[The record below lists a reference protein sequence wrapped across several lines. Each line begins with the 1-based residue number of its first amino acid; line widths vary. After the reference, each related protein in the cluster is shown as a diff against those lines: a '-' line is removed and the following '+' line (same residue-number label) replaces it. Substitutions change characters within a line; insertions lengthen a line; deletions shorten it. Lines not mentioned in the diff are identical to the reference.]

1 MLCWSIIAFA
11 PHGLGQEYQGKQLV
25 RAELLAATNAVVPGK
40 PFTVGLLLRMAPAWH
55 TYWKFSGDAG
65 LPSEMKWKLPP
76 GWKIGE
82 IQWPIPLKTIDPGD
96 IQTYG
101 YENEVLLMQE
111 ITPPNVVAGIGDA
124 GNVGRANHE
133 PGSSIPA
140 TTVKLSA
147 DASWLVCERICIP
160 GGATLQLELPAST
173 TSQLANTELFARY
186 RRLLPQNWPGAN
198 VATADW
204 SRVGSDLRL
213 KVTSETL
220 ANYSAVDFF
229 PLPEQSTVVG
239 HPRIESRSKNEVVF
253 RIPIESSEKNLSSMA
268 GLLVFSHQPNGED
281 RAAWQIATPTVV
293 SAARPA
299 PVRGI
304 FTFLLFGFLGGII
317 LNLMP
322 CVLPVISLKIFGFIQ
337 QAGQSRQKI
346 LRSGVAFTIGIFAWF
361 ITLALLLIALKAAGR
376 DVTWGGFQFTNAY
389 FVLALSVIV
398 LVFALNLFGVFEI
411 SLPQSMTRGL
421 LSTTERKDD
430 LGSFF
435 QGVFATVLATPCTAP
450 FLGTALGFAFSQSP
464 AIILSMFV
472 AIAAGMSAPYLLLSA
487 QPAWLRLLPKPGPW
501 MLHVKQ
507 FMGFLLLATLLFLLY
522 VLGAQRGLEG
532 AIWASCFLLVISV
545 ACWMKGAFVV
555 PTASVLKRSVV
566 LVLMLVLVFM
576 SGIYFIGDKF
586 HSGNIASADSRLR
599 GDWQAFTPER
609 LQTELEQGRFVFV
622 DFTAAWCLTCKFNE
636 ASVLESAEVRQA
648 FQRHRIVK
656 MKADWTNGDPAITKL
671 LQHFGRPGVP
681 LYVLYPGKNDEPI
694 VFPELLTKSMVLEKL
709 ETSAP
714 HNKATGM
721 PRISVSSVVN
731 APAEKVWAVIRR
743 FDAVVDW
750 LPFVK
755 SSPIEDGGD
764 PTRVGCIRVLT
775 QTDGEV
781 FREVLVALSDAE
793 RSYSYTFVS
802 SPVPVRNHQTTLHVL
817 PITDGDRSYVEWSS
831 RFEID
836 PECEA
841 QLVDLMNRNF
851 LAGLRNLAEKFNRD
865 RAASP

>member
-1 MLCWSIIAFA
+1 MACWSIIAFA
-11 PHGLGQEYQGKQLV
+11 PHGLAQEYQGKQLV
-25 RAELLAATNAVVPGK
+25 KAELLADTDAVVRGK

-65 LPSEMKWKLPP
+65 LPTELKWKLPS

-160 GGATLQLELPAST
+160 GGATLKLELPISTAS
-173 TSQLANTELFARY
+173 QPANTELFTRY

-204 SRVGSDLRL
+204 GRVGSDLRL
-213 KVTSETL
+213 RVTSETL
-220 ANYSAVDFF
+220 ARYPAVDFF
-229 PLPEQSTVVG
+229 PLPEQSTIVG
-239 HPRIESRSKNEVVF
+239 HPRIESRNNNEVVF
-253 RIPIESSEKNLSSMA
+253 RIPIESSEKNFSSMA
-268 GLLVFSHQPNGED
+268 GLVVFSHQPNVED
-281 RAAWQIATPTVV
+281 RAAWQIAAAPAGSQTGL
-293 SAARPA
+293 SASLSARPA
-299 PVRGI
+299 PARGI
-304 FTFLLFGFLGGII
+304 FAFLLFGFIGGII

-346 LRSGVAFTIGIFAWF
+346 LRSGIAFTIGIFAWF

-389 FVLALSVIV
+389 FVLVLSVIV

-421 LSTTERKDD
+421 LSTTERKDN

-450 FLGTALGFAFSQSP
+450 FLGTALGFAFSQPP
-464 AIILSMFV
+464 AIILLMFV

-545 ACWMKGAFVV
+545 VCWMKGAFVV
-555 PTASVLKRSVV
+555 PTSSAAKRSIT
-566 LVLMLVLVFM
+566 LVLMLVLVFA
-576 SGIYFIGDKF
+576 SGIYFIGNKF
-586 HSGNIASADSRLR
+586 HSANIASVDSRLR

-609 LQTELEQGRFVFV
+609 LQAELEQGRFVFV

-648 FQRHRIVK
+648 FQRHGIVK
-656 MKADWTNGDPAITKL
+656 MKADWTSGDPVITKL

-681 LYVLYPGKNDEPI
+681 LYVLYPGKNEEPI

-709 ETSAP
+709 ETSA
-714 HNKATGM
+714 
-721 PRISVSSVVN
+721 RSV
-731 APAEKVWAVIRR
+731 
-743 FDAVVDW
+743 
-750 LPFVK
+750 
-755 SSPIEDGGD
+755 
-764 PTRVGCIRVLT
+764 
-775 QTDGEV
+775 
-781 FREVLVALSDAE
+781 
-793 RSYSYTFVS
+793 
-802 SPVPVRNHQTTLHVL
+802 
-817 PITDGDRSYVEWSS
+817 
-831 RFEID
+831 
-836 PECEA
+836 
-841 QLVDLMNRNF
+841 
-851 LAGLRNLAEKFNRD
+851 
-865 RAASP
+865 ASQ